1 MFTGDDSKAGTDAN
15 VYIQIFGECGDTG
28 YRKLMGSTTNS
39 NKFERGN
46 VSSSIIIRAVTCDFQ
61 QCGSL
66 TSIDSDEPVQPPVK
80 VRS

>member
-28 YRKLMGSTTNS
+28 YRKLMGSKTNS

-46 VSSSIIIRAVTCDFQ
+46 VSFSIIITLKAPRKKC
-61 QCGSL
+61 
-66 TSIDSDEPVQPPVK
+66 I
-80 VRS
+80 